1 MNKDKLQAEILAKIK
16 EGIKPSDLKKTKP
29 RTKPKKEPKPS
40 KSPNLS
46 LYVNKPKDDR
56 RLSDFDKSDNG
67 YESSSS
73 DIPTALPLPN
83 SQIKDLQT
91 QITTLK
97 KQLKVYKDF
106 KEADLKI
113 KEDLKKSLW
122 ALNKDQEGYKQE
134 IADLNLV
141 LKSLNN
147 KIAEYKETIKDLTVK
162 LQNQAQTIEAMEKQT
177 KTKENIKQEPKEPQ
191 ETKTFL
197 CSECKQ
203 TKPQSE
209 LSRVFDSFS
218 FCLNCSKK
226 ARQTAKQKQ
235 KPNPEPQPFTCVVC
249 DEPKQAVPIYKKVDI
264 SYKTHLVKGQA
275 YPVCASCSTYV
286 KEYNEHENQEFS
298 IGED

>member
-1 MNKDKLQAEILAKIK
+1 MKDKLQQELLEKIK
-16 EGIKPSDLKKTKP
+16 PGTKPSDLKK
-29 RTKPKKEPKPS
+29 RAKKLS
-40 KSPNLS
+40 KTSQSPPPMEIS
-46 LYVNKPKDDR
+46 R
-56 RLSDFDKSDNG
+56 SDSG
-67 YESSSS
+67 YESDHSNKS
-73 DIPTALPLPN
+73 IPKAPALPN
-83 SQIKDLQT
+83 SQIQDLQS
-91 QITTLK
+91 QISSLK
-97 KQLKVYKDF
+97 KQFKVYKDF

-122 ALNKDQEGYKQE
+122 ALNKDQEGYK
-134 IADLNLV
+134 
-141 LKSLNN
+141 
-147 KIAEYKETIKDLTVK
+147 ETIKELSQELENTK
-162 LQNQAQTIEAMEKQT
+162 KRLRESFEERSLMNKTIEELKNQAKSTV
-177 KTKENIKQEPKEPQ
+177 NIKSEPQ